1 MKRIGLFLFFCIL
14 SLHGIAQVENDKD
27 TLIIRQD
34 KINEFIN
41 EMNEADKSMDFI
53 NEPPTLTPP
62 VLSDTLRMPKFDFT
76 PREEMPKISPYTLYL
91 AAYTPPV
98 TVIKSLRRC
107 VYITPALRASPIE
120 GNP

>member
-53 NEPPTLTPP
+53 NEPPTLNLPFYLIRCGCQNLILLP
-62 VLSDTLRMPKFDFT
+62 VKKCLRYPLILFPEILSDM
-76 PREEMPKISPYTLYL
+76 I
-91 AAYTPPV
+91 
-98 TVIKSLRRC
+98 I
-107 VYITPALRASPIE
+107 
-120 GNP
+120 

>member
-62 VLSDTLRMPKFDFT
+62 VLSDTCCGCQNLILLPVKKCLRYPLILFPEILSDM
-76 PREEMPKISPYTLYL
+76 I
-91 AAYTPPV
+91 
-98 TVIKSLRRC
+98 I
-107 VYITPALRASPIE
+107 
-120 GNP
+120 

>member
-41 EMNEADKSMDFI
+41 ENGKLSGKCLSFKS
-53 NEPPTLTPP
+53 
-62 VLSDTLRMPKFDFT
+62 R
-76 PREEMPKISPYTLYL
+76 
-91 AAYTPPV
+91 
-98 TVIKSLRRC
+98 
-107 VYITPALRASPIE
+107 
-120 GNP
+120 

>member
-76 PREEMPKISPYTLYL
+76 PREEK
-91 AAYTPPV
+91 
-98 TVIKSLRRC
+98 KCLR
-107 VYITPALRASPIE
+107 YPLILFPEILSDMII
-120 GNP
+120 

>member
-62 VLSDTLRMPKFDFT
+62 VLSDTLRMPNL
-76 PREEMPKISPYTLYL
+76 ILL
-91 AAYTPPV
+91 PV
-98 TVIKSLRRC
+98 KKCLR
-107 VYITPALRASPIE
+107 YPLILFPEILSDMII
-120 GNP
+120 

>member
-53 NEPPTLTPP
+53 NEPPTLIHCGCQNLILLP
-62 VLSDTLRMPKFDFT
+62 VKKCLRYPLILFPEILSDM
-76 PREEMPKISPYTLYL
+76 I
-91 AAYTPPV
+91 
-98 TVIKSLRRC
+98 I
-107 VYITPALRASPIE
+107 
-120 GNP
+120 

>member
-41 EMNEADKSMDFI
+41 EMNEADKSMDFEVGKEIILI
-53 NEPPTLTPP
+53 NQDTFLSGFKAESMPHFQQE
-62 VLSDTLRMPKFDFT
+62 VLQVVKNGLLQVVFC
-76 PREEMPKISPYTLYL
+76 Y
-91 AAYTPPV
+91 
-98 TVIKSLRRC
+98 
-107 VYITPALRASPIE
+107 
-120 GNP
+120 

>member
-27 TLIIRQD
+27 TLITRQD

-53 NEPPTLTPP
+53 NEPPTLTP
-62 VLSDTLRMPKFDFT
+62 VS
-76 PREEMPKISPYTLYL
+76 YTHLD
-91 AAYTPPV
+91 
-98 TVIKSLRRC
+98 
-107 VYITPALRASPIE
+107 VYKRQDYGIAMERITESE
-120 GNP
+120 G

>member
-62 VLSDTLRMPKFDFT
+62 VLSDTLRMPKFDLTPQGIIEYLKLREPIFSKTTNYGHFGREGFT
-76 PREEMPKISPYTLYL
+76 WEEFVQM
-91 AAYTPPV
+91 
-98 TVIKSLRRC
+98 
-107 VYITPALRASPIE
+107 
-120 GNP
+120 

>member
-62 VLSDTLRMPKFDFT
+62 VLSDTLRMPKFV
-76 PREEMPKISPYTLYL
+76 K
-91 AAYTPPV
+91 
-98 TVIKSLRRC
+98 KCLR
-107 VYITPALRASPIE
+107 YPLILFPEILSDMII
-120 GNP
+120 

>member
-41 EMNEADKSMDFI
+41 EMRS
-53 NEPPTLTPP
+53 
-62 VLSDTLRMPKFDFT
+62 
-76 PREEMPKISPYTLYL
+76 EEHTSELQ
-91 AAYTPPV
+91 
-98 TVIKSLRRC
+98 SL
-107 VYITPALRASPIE
+107 V
-120 GNP
+120 

>member
-41 EMNEADKSMDFI
+41 EMNEADKVSI
-53 NEPPTLTPP
+53 
-62 VLSDTLRMPKFDFT
+62 R
-76 PREEMPKISPYTLYL
+76 PRACFFPLFSFLPLWLHYNLNPL
-91 AAYTPPV
+91 
-98 TVIKSLRRC
+98 C
-107 VYITPALRASPIE
+107 VQY
-120 GNP
+120 